1 MLDILQPFCAPCYCS
16 YWLIGWHCNYCPR
29 YDITICPGR
38 TRNKGWLVARI
49 KVRYYVH
56 NNKYSESFGQYLV
69 IFIVRVLNC
78 CLNIVPLKHS
88 SSLVDLAY
96 WQFQICQRQKWLLCL
111 LTWMLPWPKNV
122 WFICEKC
129 PSWETM
135 TTCTETKRGGD
146 HLANGP
152 LTNLLAQHLCPIYP
166 HNLFALC
173 RYTPNNSCASGQRK
187 CNNNIYCL
195 HSESLADNMFKKY
208 RHPFLQCWIT

>member
-1 MLDILQPFCAPCYCS
+1 MTPNLMHYLRYILCAFLVDIGMTETELDSSLWSPKTNLMTLQSWLSQILWKIQSFFKYVNDYQWSWLFAFCNCKTQFWCWCKLYPQEMLDILQPFCAPCYCS
-16 YWLIGWHCNYCPR
+16 YWLIGWQCNYCPR

-49 KVRYYVH
+49 KIRYYVH

-111 LTWMLPWPKNV
+111 LTWMLAW
-122 WFICEKC
+122 
-129 PSWETM
+129 
-135 TTCTETKRGGD
+135 
-146 HLANGP
+146 A
-152 LTNLLAQHLCPIYP
+152 
-166 HNLFALC
+166 
-173 RYTPNNSCASGQRK
+173 
-187 CNNNIYCL
+187 
-195 HSESLADNMFKKY
+195 
-208 RHPFLQCWIT
+208 